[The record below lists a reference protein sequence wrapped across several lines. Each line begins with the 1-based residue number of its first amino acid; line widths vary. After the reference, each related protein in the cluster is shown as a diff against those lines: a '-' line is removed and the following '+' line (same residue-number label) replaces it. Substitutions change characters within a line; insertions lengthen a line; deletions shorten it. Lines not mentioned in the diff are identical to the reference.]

1 MCDFV
6 CGTMPRAKV
15 ALLMAFNPEKCV
27 VIRTAKKSVLFDYKL
42 RGITLQLIKNAK
54 YLDIQISEQTHQL
67 DDN

>member
-27 VIRTAKKSVLFDYKL
+27 VIRTAKNLYSLTTSFVVSHFNILKMQNISTSKSRSKH
-42 RGITLQLIKNAK
+42 IN
-54 YLDIQISEQTHQL
+54 
-67 DDN
+67 